1 MTDLVLATPIQLAMA
16 TADYEAG
23 IERGIA
29 ITEDYMKQIGAAWDP
44 IPGVDM
50 PDPDEE
56 GEDDRLG

>member
-1 MTDLVLATPIQLAMA
+1 MADLVLAMPIQLAMA
-16 TADYEAG
+16 TADYE
-23 IERGIA
+23 EGIA